1 VAQSLGAVRDLD
13 VLIDNAE
20 KFLDALPEE
29 ERDDLDGLLQSWKS
43 VRDKARRRLLT
54 LLESKDYSRFKK
66 RMIKF
71 TEQHEKSAKSKQPT
85 TIELHPYQVRH
96 IAPIAILTRYETV
109 RSFEAVAATAV
120 DTEEGQAQEEDST
133 ERGVLSGPAQSQLPP
148 TVEQLHALRISGKYL
163 RYTLEFFRD
172 TLPPEAGRLI
182 RDVTTMQ
189 DQLGALHDADVASG
203 LIDEFIARQQKRRK
217 KGDPDYEVP
226 PGLAAYLEERQA
238 AIRTIHADFNS
249 TWATLQSPKWRARL
263 AVVILA

>member
-1 VAQSLGAVRDLD
+1 MKLLCLAIA
-13 VLIDNAE
+13 A
-20 KFLDALPEE
+20 ALTI
-29 ERDDLDGLLQSWKS
+29 LLCFVSYVQ
-43 VRDKARRRLLT
+43 LLY
-54 LLESKDYSRFKK
+54 LESQRLI
-66 RMIKF
+66 R
-71 TEQHEKSAKSKQPT
+71 HE
-85 TIELHPYQVRH
+85 
-96 IAPIAILTRYETV
+96 
-109 RSFEAVAATAV
+109 
-120 DTEEGQAQEEDST
+120 
-133 ERGVLSGPAQSQLPP
+133 LP
-148 TVEQLHALRISGKYL
+148 S
-163 RYTLEFFRD
+163 LEFFRD